1 MRRFQLGM
9 TVAVLAAVALSGCA
23 PTAEPEAEPSAAAP
37 TVEPV
42 PTETAPAEPT
52 EPFVIACDTI
62 IPAER
67 YDEIIAAGTPL
78 YAPADFFAKLRA
90 APEPSPLV
98 LFDDFGGTICPFSGG
113 FEVVL
118 AYGYSLL
125 PADQTDAAI
134 AALVA
139 DDYVASPA
147 DTGTLYTSATDGNA
161 FKYVLV
167 EDGRW
172 FVASNLSVIDEMLA
186 AVPAG

>member
-1 MRRFQLGM
+1 M
-9 TVAVLAAVALSGCA
+9 TLAVLATVALSACA
-23 PTAEPEAEPSAAAP
+23 PTAEPVAEPSGEAP
-37 TVEPV
+37 TVEPA

-125 PADQTDAAI
+125 PADQVDAAV

-161 FKYVLV
+161 FKFVLV
-167 EDGRW
+167 QDGRW
-172 FVASNLSVIDEMLA
+172 FVASNVSVIDEMLA